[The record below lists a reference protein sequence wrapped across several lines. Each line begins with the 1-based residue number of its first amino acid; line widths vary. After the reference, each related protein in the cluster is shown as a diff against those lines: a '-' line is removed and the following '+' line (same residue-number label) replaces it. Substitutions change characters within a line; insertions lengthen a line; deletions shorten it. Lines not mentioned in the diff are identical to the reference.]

1 MAKFSEEDV
10 RKLRANIYVKQV
22 NDEQILFSEEFKMLA
37 WSEIK
42 SGKKMPE
49 VFRENGI
56 DPEILGAKRI
66 ENFRYLL
73 KRRAREGK
81 GFSDNRCENGRQEKE
96 KTALSQEDR
105 IRELEHEL
113 AYTRQ
118 EVEFLKKI
126 QEANTEARKAWELKH
141 GRK

>member
-1 MAKFSEEDV
+1 MNYLYS
-10 RKLRANIYVKQV
+10 NT
-22 NDEQILFSEEFKMLA
+22 
-37 WSEIK
+37 
-42 SGKKMPE
+42 
-49 VFRENGI
+49 
-56 DPEILGAKRI
+56 
-66 ENFRYLL
+66 RYLL

-81 GFSDNRCENGRQEKE
+81 GFSDNRSENGRQEKE
-96 KTALSQEDR
+96 KAALSQEDR